1 MSSASS
7 ERPLF
12 YADAALRESPREW
25 QESSLVLP
33 ESLGDWRGIRAWAQG
48 GPLTVSCR
56 LVDGKERAVVPWR
69 RAGPG
74 RHRIE
79 AQNGETRWQK
89 HIEIEPETIDRAAF
103 AAMLEDLAHRLPA
116 SIALSLQQAGAN
128 LPIERTALDRPTL
141 AEELERLRRLVRGRP
156 DNDQPG
162 LAAVLRSIGQSPL
175 TRLAREAEIRPV
187 ERSLRPDLTRLGPLL
202 ASLPL
207 DSRCRPR
214 RLVDMRPIE
223 SFDTPENRFAAHF
236 ARLAAR
242 RLRRLMA
249 LAKEVKELNGQDVA
263 ELSGELNRAVGS
275 FPQLAG
281 LRPLAAPPA
290 SQAMLRLAPYRRTLG
305 LWRRFRQSLAA
316 TLEDRRLDAPGENLP
331 ALYELWCALSV
342 IDGALDALAS
352 AGWSVESQQLV
363 GKTTHGFGVRALPPN
378 QPAAAAV
385 SADGRLRLEIRPQAS
400 ASLRGKPLS
409 SVSHEM
415 VPDTAVLLWAGG
427 ELASVLVFDAKY
439 KRDGQRPFMAD
450 IDKMHT
456 YRDAIRDATGRRI
469 VRYATIVYPGEE
481 NFDYAGKVGAV
492 SAVPGRTSPADV
504 VREKISA
511 AISQIEAAFPPEAA
525 ATARR

>member
-12 YADAALRESPREW
+12 YADAPQRESPREW

-33 ESLGDWRGIRAWAQG
+33 ESLGDWRGIRAWASS

-56 LVDGKERAVVPWR
+56 LVEGKERAVVPWR

-79 AQNGETRWQK
+79 AQNGETRWK
-89 HIEIEPETIDRAAF
+89 ADIEIEPETIDRAAF
-103 AAMLEDLAHRLPA
+103 AAMIEDLAHRLPA

-141 AEELERLRRLVRGRP
+141 AEELERLRRLVRGPR
-156 DNDQPG
+156 G

-175 TRLAREAEIRPV
+175 TRLAREAEMRPV

-214 RLVDMRPIE
+214 RLVDMRPVE
-223 SFDTPENRFAAHF
+223 SFNTPENRFAAHF

-249 LAKEVKELNGQDVA
+249 LAEEVKELNGQDVA
-263 ELSGELNRAVGS
+263 ELSGELKQAAGS

-342 IDGALDALAS
+342 IRGALDALAG
-352 AGWSVESQQLV
+352 AGWSIESQQLV

-385 SADGRLRLEIRPQAS
+385 SAAGRLRLEIRPQAS
-400 ASLRGKPLS
+400 ASRRGSPLS

-415 VPDTAVLLWAGG
+415 VPDMAFLLWAGG

-456 YRDAIRDATGRRI
+456 YRDAIRDAAGRRI
-469 VRYATIVYPGEE
+469 VRYAAIVYPGEE

-492 SAVPGRTSPADV
+492 PAVPGRTSPADV
-504 VREKISA
+504 VRDKISA